1 MADILKV
8 QDLETHFFTREGVV
22 HAVNGVSFHLKEGET
37 LGIVGESGCGKSV
50 TMMSMMR
57 LIPSPPGKVVN
68 GTALY
73 QDKDLLQMSDEEI
86 RHIRGS
92 QISMI
97 FQDPMTSFNPVLT
110 IGRQISEPLE
120 THMAMNK
127 QQALERSAEM
137 LKTVGIPNPK
147 ERLNDYP
154 HQFSGGMR
162 QRAMIAM
169 ALTCNPQIL
178 IADEPTTALDVT
190 IQAQIVDLVKRLR
203 DDMGMAIIWITHDL
217 GIIAGLADRVAV
229 MYAGYIIEEAPVKT
243 LYSDPQHPYTLGLLG
258 SLPRLD
264 ATGKERLISI
274 EGLPPVLYN
283 KPTSCP
289 FAPRCAYRVD
299 RCLQENPPLMD
310 VGVDHRAACWVN
322 PSTRRERQ

>member
-1 MADILKV
+1 
-8 QDLETHFFTREGVV
+8 
-22 HAVNGVSFHLKEGET
+22 
-37 LGIVGESGCGKSV
+37 
-50 TMMSMMR
+50 
-57 LIPSPPGKVVN
+57 
-68 GTALY
+68 
-73 QDKDLLQMSDEEI
+73 
-86 RHIRGS
+86 
-92 QISMI
+92 
-97 FQDPMTSFNPVLT
+97 
-110 IGRQISEPLE
+110 
-120 THMAMNK
+120 
-127 QQALERSAEM
+127 
-137 LKTVGIPNPK
+137 
-147 ERLNDYP
+147 
-154 HQFSGGMR
+154 
-162 QRAMIAM
+162 
-169 ALTCNPQIL
+169 
-178 IADEPTTALDVT
+178 
-190 IQAQIVDLVKRLR
+190 
-203 DDMGMAIIWITHDL
+203 MAIIWITHDL

>member
-1 MADILKV
+1 
-8 QDLETHFFTREGVV
+8 
-22 HAVNGVSFHLKEGET
+22 
-37 LGIVGESGCGKSV
+37 
-50 TMMSMMR
+50 
-57 LIPSPPGKVVN
+57 
-68 GTALY
+68 
-73 QDKDLLQMSDEEI
+73 
-86 RHIRGS
+86 
-92 QISMI
+92 
-97 FQDPMTSFNPVLT
+97 
-110 IGRQISEPLE
+110 
-120 THMAMNK
+120 
-127 QQALERSAEM
+127 
-137 LKTVGIPNPK
+137 
-147 ERLNDYP
+147 
-154 HQFSGGMR
+154 
-162 QRAMIAM
+162 
-169 ALTCNPQIL
+169 
-178 IADEPTTALDVT
+178 VT